1 MYCFSAASDWCS
13 RFLLPQVIGL
23 WRVLLPQVIESYCR
37 KWLNLTAA
45 SDGLPVNS
53 HEVDR
58 MLGHLRVMRGRHIMK
73 NYCASHI
80 DGFLTLYQRRRNVTK
95 CHACHT
101 KPRYTPYQ
109 TSKRAPIADGTARAF
124 IVKLRPGATGC
135 EHKSNLP
142 RTHLH
147 PHTAKIKREPFITH
161 SVATKL

>member
-58 MLGHLRVMRGRHIMK
+58 MLGHLRVMCGRDIMK

-80 DGFLTLYQRRRNVTK
+80 DGFLTLYDVGMLRSAMLATQNHGTRLTK
-95 CHACHT
+95 LPKERQSPTVRLGPSSWSCDRVRLAANIKATSREHT
-101 KPRYTPYQ
+101 SILTP
-109 TSKRAPIADGTARAF
+109 P
-124 IVKLRPGATGC
+124 
-135 EHKSNLP
+135 KSNENPSL
-142 RTHLH
+142 R
-147 PHTAKIKREPFITH
+147 IRE
-161 SVATKL
+161 KYGC

>member
-13 RFLLPQVIGL
+13 RSLLPQVVGF
-23 WRVLLPQVIESYCR
+23 EEFYCR

-45 SDGLPVNS
+45 SDGLPVKS

-58 MLGHLRVMRGRHIMK
+58 MLGHLRVMCGRDIMK
-73 NYCASHI
+73 KYCASHI
-80 DGFLTLYQRRRNVTK
+80 DGFWHFTNDVGMFSK

-135 EHKSNLP
+135 EHTSSLP

-147 PHTAKIKREPFITH
+147 PHTAKSTREPFVTH
-161 SVATKL
+161 SGKIWL